1 MATSPA
7 QRMRATRK
15 RQREAQRREIRQT
28 LPDARLRQVHE
39 RVADSVAR
47 LDPAAEV
54 EALRWIEAV
63 SDFDGRPAR

>member
-7 QRMRATRK
+7 QRMRAMRK
-15 RQREAQRREIRQT
+15 RQREAQRREIRLT
-28 LPDARLRQVHE
+28 VPDARLRQVRE
-39 RVADSVAR
+39 RIADSVAR

-63 SDFDGRPAR
+63 SDFDG